1 MNVRPVIAQRGA
13 VRLAT
18 PAADAAHTPPWIP
31 APFVLA
37 AILLGAFTA
46 FAPGIFNDGDTWM
59 HVAAGETMLRSG
71 AVLHTDPF
79 SYTFLGKPWQ
89 AHEWLSEALMAAA
102 WRLAGWAG
110 VALLFATAA
119 GALAG
124 LLTRHVGRW
133 LGGVPLAVV
142 VVLSLGCLA
151 PALLARPHLLALPLL
166 EMWTAELV
174 IARAEARPPS
184 WVRLAPIMVAWANLH
199 GSFVF
204 GLGLLG
210 AFGLESAWRNRR
222 EGLRALLPWAWLGPL
237 MLAATAVSPH
247 GLANLTFP
255 LRLTSM
261 TTLSGIGE
269 WAPLNFDHNP
279 YFEVALL
286 GLVFV
291 LGWRG
296 VRVPIFSLLLV
307 LLVGHLTLHHA
318 RHVQLF
324 AIVAPLLLAQP
335 LGAAFCGEAR
345 PPGRW
350 GRWSMAT
357 AIVLM
362 AVVAGVRIAVASGPP
377 ESASAPVAA
386 LARVPPNLRGRPVFN
401 AYRFGGFL
409 IFNGVRPYI
418 DSRAEVYGD
427 TFRDHFLMLQ
437 RGDPCAFAAEA
448 ASRGFAWTILEPASP
463 LIQVLDHSPDWR
475 RLYSDDQAVVHV
487 HRGGFWGRPP
497 SYCGRS

>member
-1 MNVRPVIAQRGA
+1 VNVRTVIAQSGA
-13 VRLAT
+13 IRLAT
-18 PAADAAHTPPWIP
+18 PATVRAGRAGLLAPPAALV
-31 APFVLA
+31 AAVLV
-37 AILLGAFTA
+37 GAFTA
-46 FAPGIFNDGDTWM
+46 FVPGIFKDGDTWM
-59 HVAAGETMLRSG
+59 HIAAGDTMLRSG

-89 AHEWLSEALMAAA
+89 AHEWLSEVLMAIA
-102 WRLAGWAG
+102 WRLGGWSG
-110 VALLFATAA
+110 VALLFGASAA
-119 GALAG
+119 AMAG

-133 LGGVPLAVV
+133 LSGVPLTASVIMA
-142 VVLSLGCLA
+142 LGCLA
-151 PALLARPHLLALPLL
+151 PALLARPHLLALPFL

-174 IARAEARPPS
+174 MARADGRAPS

-237 MLAATAVSPH
+237 MLAAAAVSPH

-269 WAPLNFDHNP
+269 WGPLNFDHNP
-279 YFEVALL
+279 YFEGALL
-286 GLVFV
+286 GLILV

-296 VRVPIFSLLLV
+296 VRVPVFSLLLV

-324 AIVAPLLLAQP
+324 AIVAPVLLAEP
-335 LGAAFCGEAR
+335 LGATFNNPAR
-345 PPGRW
+345 GSGRW
-350 GRWSMAT
+350 GRWT
-357 AIVLM
+357 IVVGGALAALVGGAKM
-362 AVVAGVRIAVASGPP
+362 AVATRPP
-377 ESASAPVAA
+377 DSPSAPAAA
-386 LARVPPNLRGRPVFN
+386 LARVPANLRRRPVFN

-409 IFNGVRPYI
+409 IFSGVRPYI

-427 TFRDHFLMLQ
+427 AFRNQFLALQ
-437 RGDPCAFAAEA
+437 GGDACAFAAEA
-448 ASRGFAWTILEPASP
+448 ARREFAWTILEPASP
-463 LIQVLDHSPDWR
+463 LIPELDHSPNWR
-475 RLYSDDQAVVHV
+475 RLYADDRAVVHV
-487 HRGGFWGRPP
+487 HQGAAWSRPAGC
-497 SYCGRS
+497 SA